1 MESQVMEFQE
11 NSHRGRVSE
20 KNDESSD
27 VNFSKRVILDSEK
40 SFYLPINRVL
50 RLDFCFYGNQFGT
63 ITWHSCLISKRITHD
78 HAKSKCTF

>member
-1 MESQVMEFQE
+1 MEFQE

-27 VNFSKRVILDSEK
+27 VNFSKRVILDSEN

-50 RLDFCFYGNQFGT
+50 LPDFRLSFRLSFYGLVQ
-63 ITWHSCLISKRITHD
+63 
-78 HAKSKCTF
+78 